1 VKLLFLI
8 PYVFVPPSL
17 GNHNLTFNLLKYV
30 SDRAEC
36 DLAILI
42 DNEIDREIVAK
53 RILKEFPNI
62 NNIFF
67 FEKPKALIRLLYQ
80 IQGCFCGFHP
90 AIARYKS
97 TKLAL
102 WLRNR
107 CTVEQY
113 DAIHFDLFYMA
124 QYRQYCPAIPTV
136 LVASDA
142 YSMAANRIRSQ
153 TSHCQLAVKYYIN
166 ELVLKNYERRIYS
179 NFDLVGTV
187 SPIDTQYLSKI
198 LPNSTIKTIKIAIA
212 SEFLDRPIARSNTPK
227 LLCTFT
233 GGKQVVWEAVGQFL
247 DDCYRRIKPDRPQ
260 IQLFL
265 LGRNI
270 QAAKWQKFL
279 GNRSDISLSDRVED
293 YMSFLSQDWIYI
305 YPQTNGS
312 GLKTKVQQA
321 MAVGLPVVGSPEA
334 FAGLPIQQGKE
345 GFICHSPEE
354 FYRCIDRLL
363 SDRALREQMGR
374 AASDFIRKNFSREV
388 AGAQILEL
396 YRETIARYSST
407 NLENNNVN
415 NESCITPS
423 RSD

>member
-1 VKLLFLI
+1 MKLLFLI

-42 DNEIDREIVAK
+42 DHETERETVAK
-53 RILKEFPNI
+53 RILKEFPKI
-62 NNIFF
+62 NQIFF
-67 FEKPKALIRLLYQ
+67 FEKPKALIKLFYQ
-80 IQGCFCGFHP
+80 IQACCYGYHP

-102 WLRNR
+102 WLRDR
-107 CTVEQY
+107 LTTERY

-136 LVASDA
+136 LIASDA
-142 YSMAANRIRSQ
+142 YSMAAHKIRSQ
-153 TSHCQLAVKYYIN
+153 TSNWQLAAKYYIN
-166 ELVLKNYERRIYS
+166 ELFLKNYERRIYS
-179 NFDLVGTV
+179 NFDLVCNV
-187 SPIDTQYLSKI
+187 SPIDTQYLSNI

-233 GGKQVVWEAVGQFL
+233 GGKQVVGEAVGQFL
-247 DDCYRRIKPDRPQ
+247 NDCYRRIKHDRPQ

-270 QAAKWQKFL
+270 QAAKWQKLL
-279 GNRSDISLSDRVED
+279 GNRSDITLSNRVED

-334 FAGLPIQQGKE
+334 FAGLPIQPGKQ

-354 FYRCIDRLL
+354 FYRSIDRLL

-374 AASDFIRKNFSREV
+374 AASNFIRKNFSREV

-396 YRETIARYSST
+396 YRETIARYSSA

-415 NESCITPS
+415 DESCITPS
-423 RSD
+423 RSN